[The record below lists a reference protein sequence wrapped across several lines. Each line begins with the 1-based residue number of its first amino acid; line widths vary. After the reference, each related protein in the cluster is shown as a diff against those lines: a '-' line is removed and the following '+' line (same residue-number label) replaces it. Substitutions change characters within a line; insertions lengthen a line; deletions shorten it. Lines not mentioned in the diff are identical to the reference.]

1 MTTARDVIQGAL
13 DRLGVTASG
22 ETATAADSALA
33 LKRLNAIL
41 RSMNISGAFLPLNSD
56 LTASSQVPL
65 APSLIFGLEA
75 MLAEVM
81 ADHYGKQGEVSAVLM
96 RDAARGRQAIQAATG
111 LDMTAEVDSALT
123 HSYRWTAGNL

>member
-111 LDMTAEVDSALT
+111 LDMTAEVDQALT